1 MSAWEATA
9 FVNGRNCDKLA
20 FYTKNW
26 LKSIST
32 SNAPHFPN
40 KVYNMHA
47 WFFSQ
52 SERLKRRK
60 VDTSTILTT
69 PSLKW
74 RWYHLSTI
82 ITVLSVTISLQ
93 IVFAHIAFYAYSLAQ
108 WRSHV
113 MVLAFLVSLKLC
125 ETSMGQHL
133 SPRWGHVILVNGY
146 PVLTTFP
153 WCGRQM
159 DRGTDK
165 WLPKFKFLGWIKNQI
180 LLATR
185 LSSHRLA
192 HPWSSAKTY
201 LNLKR
206 RKWRST
212 RSGGS
217 RTRKILKYSSLKKF
231 QVSRKI
237 KGDNFSWQYC
247 FTDDWTTLLSGCSL

>member
-47 WFFSQ
+47 WFFFSQ

-60 VDTSTILTT
+60 VNTSTILTT

-93 IVFAHIAFYAYSLAQ
+93 IIFAHIVFYAYSLAQ
-108 WRSHV
+108 WRNHV

-125 ETSMGQHL
+125 ENFDGSTSEPAMRSCDTGQRIPCFDNI
-133 SPRWGHVILVNGY
+133 SVVRKTDGQGY
-146 PVLTTFP
+146 GQVTT
-153 WCGRQM
+153 
-159 DRGTDK
+159 
-165 WLPKFKFLGWIKNQI
+165 QI
-180 LLATR
+180 
-185 LSSHRLA
+185 
-192 HPWSSAKTY
+192 
-201 LNLKR
+201 
-206 RKWRST
+206 
-212 RSGGS
+212 
-217 RTRKILKYSSLKKF
+217 
-231 QVSRKI
+231 
-237 KGDNFSWQYC
+237 
-247 FTDDWTTLLSGCSL
+247 